1 MTIREVMAEEEEIFN
16 FSRILIYNET
26 IDHVTRPV
34 LTKQL
39 FKESL
44 KDDTVVTLAS
54 IKKDIFSINENIP
67 VAKALDLFIICS

>member
-44 KDDTVVTLAS
+44 KDDTVTLAS